1 MDGIDVGRL
10 IGFVGDPTA
19 TPGSSGDAAEYAR
32 LVDRYLSEAA
42 FRRLVDDVLEG
53 VGCEVTDATLQMG
66 LILRAQP
73 GSAWAWPAHAAD
85 LPWNKEFLRLP
96 EQRACRMLVVPALLA
111 YIAPSAADFDDLLAD
126 PTVVP
131 AELSVRDLERFI
143 RDYAHQRE
151 AASPDPVGPDR
162 PAWWYWLQ
170 LPEESSTPS
179 GKRIGRNTTTYVVY
193 EVLQFLHTHGL
204 LVRTATSS
212 AGEAAYRPRR
222 RLLAHYRDLLAN
234 ELFSS
239 LQAFA
244 ANRDGGLRPAVSRRT
259 PITEAQP

>member
-1 MDGIDVGRL
+1 VDGIDVGRL
-10 IGFVGDPTA
+10 IAFAGDPAA
-19 TPGSSGDAAEYAR
+19 TPGTSGDAAEYGR
-32 LVDRYLSEAA
+32 LIERYLSVAV

-53 VGCEVTDATLQMG
+53 IGCEVTDATLHTG

-73 GSAWAWPAHAAD
+73 RSAWAWPAHATD
-85 LPWNKEFLRLP
+85 LPWNKEFLRP

-111 YIAPSAADFDDLLAD
+111 YIAPSAADFDDLLSD

-143 RDYAHQRE
+143 RDFAQQRE

-170 LPEESSTPS
+170 LPEESTTPD
-179 GKRIGRNTTTYVVY
+179 GKRISRNTTTYIVY
-193 EVLQFLHTHGL
+193 DVLQFLHKQGL
-204 LVRTATSS
+204 LVRTVATS
-212 AGEAAYRPRR
+212 AGDAAYRPRR

-234 ELFSS
+234 ELFGA
-239 LQAFA
+239 LQRFA
-244 ANRDGGLRPAVSRRT
+244 AGRSGDVQPDGSALAPRGGS
-259 PITEAQP
+259 QP